1 MSRSRRSLFALLL
14 GFSLAAVPACAAID
28 SIVVDA
34 RNPVSSATLRGRTP
48 SAAWNA
54 SNSVEVVFHY
64 NLDSETTGY
73 VAIFTGV
80 PPNPSH
86 TGVETVFEIPDEGPG
101 KGAKRFS
108 VLCDGRSAEVAIKRI
123 KVALMTKG
131 PVGPVTLATKFLDV
145 DYTFQCRVTN
155 PNPSAPVK

>member
-1 MSRSRRSLFALLL
+1 MSRSRGSLLCLL
-14 GFSLAAVPACAAID
+14 GLSLAAVPARAAID
-28 SIVVDA
+28 SITVDA
-34 RNPVSSATLRGRTP
+34 RSPVAPATLRGRTP
-48 SAAWNA
+48 SAPWNS
-54 SNSVEVVFHY
+54 SNSVQVVFQY

-86 TGVETVFEIPDEGPG
+86 TGLETVFEISEDGAG

-108 VLCDGRSAEVAIKRI
+108 VLCDGKSAEVAIRRI

-155 PNPSAPVK
+155 PARSAPVK

>member
-1 MSRSRRSLFALLL
+1 MSRSRRSRLSPLLV
-14 GFSLAAVPACAAID
+14 FFLATGPACAAVD
-28 SIVVDA
+28 SITVDA
-34 RNPVSSATLRGRTP
+34 RYPASSATLRGRTP
-48 SAAWNA
+48 SAPWNA

-86 TGVETVFEIPDEGPG
+86 TGVETVFEIPNEGPG

-108 VLCDGRSAEVAIKRI
+108 VLCDGKSAKIEIKRI
-123 KVALMTKG
+123 KTALMTKG

>member
-1 MSRSRRSLFALLL
+1 MSRSRRSRLSPLLV
-14 GFSLAAVPACAAID
+14 FFLAAVPARAAID
-28 SIVVDA
+28 SIVIDA
-34 RNPVSSATLRGRTP
+34 RNPASPATLRGRTP
-48 SAAWNA
+48 SAPWNA

-86 TGVETVFEIPDEGPG
+86 TGLETVFEISDDGPG

-108 VLCDGRSAEVAIKRI
+108 VLCDGKSAAIAIKRI

-145 DYTFQCRVTN
+145 DYTFRCRVTN
-155 PNPSAPVK
+155 PTPSAPVK